1 VATPHAVGGRA
12 VPGPTP
18 CATAHATIHE
28 VVTDP
33 YDVHY
38 EVPVAGGGLRVAR
51 AGLPPDEADGVVL
64 AVHGVTSSLMAWR
77 TVARELTGRMRICL
91 LAPDLRG
98 RGQSAHL
105 PGPYGFAAH
114 VADLLAVL
122 DHAGVEQ
129 AVLAGHSMGAYV
141 AARFAAD
148 HPNRAAATVL
158 VDGGM
163 PYADAPEGDPDV
175 VVETVAAPLIERLP
189 LTFASVD
196 AYARR
201 WAAHPA
207 FAHSWNDDMDAYARY
222 DVDGPPGAM
231 HCVVSQNAVEID
243 VREMLFDDATRTAL
257 DNVRAPV
264 HIVRAARGLQ
274 DEEDKPFIP
283 ADFLT
288 TFAAMRTD
296 ASVELVPYANH
307 YTVVLGAGDGPLVVA
322 GAIERALCRTATEDR
337 LQWTA

>member
-1 VATPHAVGGRA
+1 MPS
-12 VPGPTP
+12 
-18 CATAHATIHE
+18 ATAHATIHE

-33 YDVHY
+33 YDVQY

-51 AGLPPDEADGVVL
+51 AGLPPEEADGVVL
-64 AVHGVTSSLMAWR
+64 AAHGVTSSLMAWR
-77 TVARELTGRMRICL
+77 SVARLLTGRPRICL

-98 RGQSAHL
+98 RGQSARL

-122 DHAGVEQ
+122 DHAGVERV
-129 AVLAGHSMGAYV
+129 VLAGHSMGAYV
-141 AARFAAD
+141 IARLAAD
-148 HPNRAAATVL
+148 HPDRAAATVL

-175 VVETVAAPLIERLP
+175 VVDTVAAPLIERLP

-196 AYARR
+196 EYASR
-201 WAAHPA
+201 WARHPA
-207 FAHSWNDDMDAYARY
+207 FADSWDEDVEAYARY
-222 DVDGPPGAM
+222 DVDGPPGALR
-231 HCVVSQNAVEID
+231 CVVSQDAVQTDI
-243 VREMLFDDATRTAL
+243 REMLFDDATRMAL
-257 DNVRAPV
+257 DNVHAPV
-264 HIVRAARGLQ
+264 HVVRAARGLH
-274 DEEDKPFIP
+274 DEEDKPFIES
-283 ADFLT
+283 DFLN

-296 ASVELVPYANH
+296 ASVEVVPYANH

-322 GAIERALCRTATEDR
+322 GAIERALYRHATEDR

>member
-1 VATPHAVGGRA
+1 
-12 VPGPTP
+12 
-18 CATAHATIHE
+18 
-28 VVTDP
+28 VTNP

-38 EVPVAGGGLRVAR
+38 EVPVAGGRLRVAR
-51 AGLPPDEADGVVL
+51 AGLPPEEADGVVL

-77 TVARELTGRMRICL
+77 TVARELTGRLRICL

-122 DHAGVEQ
+122 DHAGVDR
-129 AVLAGHSMGAYV
+129 AVLAGHSMGAYLV
-141 AARFAAD
+141 ARLAAD
-148 HPNRAAATVL
+148 HPHRAAATVL

-163 PYADAPEGDPDV
+163 PYADPPEGDRDAI
-175 VVETVAAPLIERLP
+175 VEKVAAPLIERLP

-207 FAHSWNDDMDAYARY
+207 FAHSWDDDMDAYARY
-222 DVDGPPGAM
+222 DVDGIPGSM
-231 HCVVSQNAVEID
+231 RCVVSEAAVKTD
-243 VREMLFDDATRTAL
+243 VGEMLFDDATRMAL
-257 DNVRAPV
+257 DNVHAPV
-264 HIVRAARGLQ
+264 HIVRAARGLL

-283 ADFLT
+283 ADFLNA
-288 TFAAMRTD
+288 FAATRID

-322 GAIERALCRTATEDR
+322 GAIERALYRSAMGDR